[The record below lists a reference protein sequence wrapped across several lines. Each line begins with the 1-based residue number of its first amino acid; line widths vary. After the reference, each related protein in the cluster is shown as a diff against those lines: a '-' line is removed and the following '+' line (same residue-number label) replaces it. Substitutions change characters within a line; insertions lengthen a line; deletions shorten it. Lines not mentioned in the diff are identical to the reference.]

1 LSGLRLCRML
11 HSEGV
16 VFQGVDAMSL
26 SSISA
31 LGAWCPEYV
40 SNIRGSFETWKCA
53 SWTLQRSCHGS
64 DGIEQFNCF
73 QADHS
78 FEVTLFLA
86 KATTPTCRKAEV
98 ASCYRYRRRQWH
110 AQRLPSH
117 LLDHQDHS
125 CRGNHVV
132 PKTSQP
138 GSCKFLTTSNA
149 NMQYHR
155 VRST

>member
-1 LSGLRLCRML
+1 ML

-73 QADHS
+73 QAVDALLR
-78 FEVTLFLA
+78 FRLE
-86 KATTPTCRKAEV
+86 
-98 ASCYRYRRRQWH
+98 RRRQSTAPAGLH
-110 AQRLPSH
+110 LHHGRRSSGRPESVCPLRSHTRSGTAGPDRLHRADAVSGQGMSGPERRTARPDLSPS
-117 LLDHQDHS
+117 
-125 CRGNHVV
+125 
-132 PKTSQP
+132 
-138 GSCKFLTTSNA
+138 
-149 NMQYHR
+149 M
-155 VRST
+155 